1 MDNISA
7 INIKQILNINSYDI
21 GLTNDNQ
28 ILIFADKNSSKNK
41 INMDRI
47 SSF

>member
-1 MDNISA
+1 MDYISA
-7 INIKQILNINSYDI
+7 KNIKQLININSYDI

-41 INMDRI
+41 IYIDKINT
-47 SSF
+47 F